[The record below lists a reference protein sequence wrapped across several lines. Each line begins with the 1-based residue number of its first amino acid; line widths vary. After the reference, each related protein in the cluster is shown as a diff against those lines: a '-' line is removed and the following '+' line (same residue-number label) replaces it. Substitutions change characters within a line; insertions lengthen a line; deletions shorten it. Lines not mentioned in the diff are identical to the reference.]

1 MKDETALRKALL
13 EHLEA
18 ALAIA
23 ETLNETKVQSL
34 IEVALDEA
42 RARGI
47 DRLHGSHR

>member
-13 EHLEA
+13 EQLEA

-23 ETLNETKVQSL
+23 EQLSEGKVRSL

-47 DRLHGSHR
+47 DRLHGGHR